1 MYVCMHFMDAYHKE
15 HGCGRPNRGS
25 VKGFK
30 MVDNL
35 FQTKTLLSAHRFDG
49 GGSSSAGSSSM
60 DGDGSIDDCG
70 SSSSGSSS
78 SSSSSSMVVVV
89 V

>member
-1 MYVCMHFMDAYHKE
+1 MCIHCMDAYHKE

-35 FQTKTLLSAHRFDG
+35 LQTKTLLSAHRFDG
-49 GGSSSAGSSSM
+49 GGSSSAGTSSM
-60 DGDGSIDDCG
+60 DGNGSSGVGSIDDCG
-70 SSSSGSSS
+70 ISGGK
-78 SSSSSSMVVVV
+78 
-89 V
+89 

>member
-1 MYVCMHFMDAYHKE
+1 MHFMDAYHKE

-49 GGSSSAGSSSM
+49 GGGSSSAGSSSM
-60 DGDGSIDDCG
+60 DGNGSSGVSSIDDCG
-70 SSSSGSSS
+70 NSGGK
-78 SSSSSSMVVVV
+78 
-89 V
+89 

>member
-1 MYVCMHFMDAYHKE
+1 MYVCIHCMDAYHKE

-35 FQTKTLLSAHRFDG
+35 LQTKTLLSAHRFDG
-49 GGSSSAGSSSM
+49 GGSSAGSSSM
-60 DGDGSIDDCG
+60 DGNGSSGVSSIDDCG
-70 SSSSGSSS
+70 SGGGK
-78 SSSSSSMVVVV
+78 
-89 V
+89 